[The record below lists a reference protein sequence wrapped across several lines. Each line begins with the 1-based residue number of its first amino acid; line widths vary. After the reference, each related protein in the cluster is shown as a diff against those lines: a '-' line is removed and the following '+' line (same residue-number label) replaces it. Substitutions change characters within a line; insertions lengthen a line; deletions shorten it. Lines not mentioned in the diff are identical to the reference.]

1 MIDLAGL
8 IAAAVL
14 LFTLIAL
21 EVQFVGQDTTQPVR
35 PRLLGLKVSRKVV
48 IVMWAVF
55 LLLVVPRVWELIT

>member
-1 MIDLAGL
+1 MMALAGL

-55 LLLVVPRVWELIT
+55 LRLVVPRVWELIT